1 MQITLNIDDDVFE
14 TAKSV
19 AERQSRPVASVISE
33 MARRG
38 MESEHRLVLRNG
50 FPVLVAPENGD
61 VVTLEQIRQIQ
72 DEMDEEEVREAND
85 FSAGRQPPDR
95 AGR

>member
-1 MQITLNIDDDVFE
+1 MQITLNIDDDVFA
-14 TAKSV
+14 TAKRV

-38 MESEHRLVLRNG
+38 MAS
-50 FPVLVAPENGD
+50 GD
-61 VVTLEQIRQIQ
+61 VVTLERIRQIQ

-95 AGR
+95 AVR

>member
-14 TAKSV
+14 TARRV

-33 MARRG
+33 MARLG
-38 MESEHRLVLRNG
+38 MANDKAAALEH
-50 FPVLVAPENGD
+50 
-61 VVTLEQIRQIQ
+61 IRQIQ
-72 DEMDEEEVREAND
+72 EEMDEEEVRRAND

-95 AGR
+95 ARR